1 MYLLIP
7 FLFLVIPAAG
17 IAYIVH
23 RKMPYLRKLTPEAHE
38 FGDSVLHDFFPEVA
52 EHINQATIKQY
63 QASFLKE
70 LEKLARRWRV
80 VTLKMDH
87 LSDRLIKKLRHS
99 HISTHLEHQA
109 LLQEQETVVE
119 PPVTPEANTEPT
131 MDDLRAQEQ
140 QLIIQIAQNPKEFA
154 LYDQLG
160 DLYLAMDNEAEARE
174 SFEAALALN
183 PHDPVVARK
192 YSQLLKK
199 AEASV

>member
-7 FLFLVIPAAG
+7 FLLLLLPAAG

-23 RKMPYLRKLTPEAHE
+23 RKLPYLRKLTPEAHE
-38 FGDSVLHDFFPEVA
+38 LGESLFHDFFPEVA
-52 EHINQATIKQY
+52 EYINQATVKQY

-87 LSDRLIKKLRHS
+87 LSDRLIKKIRHQ
-99 HISTHLEHQA
+99 HISTHLEHKA
-109 LLQEQETVVE
+109 LLQEQESVTE
-119 PPVTPEANTEPT
+119 APVAPTTTEPT
-131 MDDLRAQEQ
+131 MEDLRAQEQ
-140 QLIIQIAQNPKEFA
+140 QLIIRIAQSPKEFD

-183 PHDPVVARK
+183 PHDVAVARK

-199 AEASV
+199 TEASA